1 MENHNAVFVEKR
13 GNYLVSIY
21 FDDVNSKHKRE
32 IGIDFDS
39 FVPKGHILP
48 GIPVNAEVSYFI
60 DKNNKSQQGIEAN
73 KKLARGFLKDIIS
86 VIRSGG
92 QLYVCSD
99 ECGNYI
105 CDLSRKVN
113 TYEISKL
120 DVSVLSVSGL
130 TNEKA
135 LYFGFDF
142 NQLPHLAFCK
152 AMCLQLN
159 QFAELEGSKKSK
171 EQETK
176 KESPSLFANLHLLD
190 GGVYKLS
197 TVFESRERAFEIAKR
212 QTSYVKTIEIK
223 M

>member
-60 DKNNKSQQGIEAN
+60 DKNNKSQQGVDAN

-113 TYEISKL
+113 TYEISEL

-130 TNEKA
+130 TKEKA

-142 NQLPHLAFCK
+142 NQLPHSAFCK
-152 AMCLQLN
+152 AMCLQVN
-159 QFAELEGSKKSK
+159 QFAGLEGLKKSK
-171 EQETK
+171 QENI
-176 KESPSLFANLHLLD
+176 SLFANLHLLD
-190 GGVYKLS
+190 DGVYKLS
-197 TVFESRERAFEIAKR
+197 KCFESRERAFEIAKR
-212 QTSYVKTIEIK
+212 QTSYVKTVEIK